1 MEGVPDSQVTRVF
14 IGGLSA
20 SVTSADIE
28 KTFAS
33 LGRVNN
39 VEFVCTNDRS
49 FAFMDFEPNS
59 DKALAKLFATV
70 SFLNLNPFFPY
81 ITVSGGKL
89 RLEKAKEHYLAR
101 LKREWAE
108 DVKLA
113 TAVNLDMKKDAEHL
127 KTSECLNQEKLQFR
141 IFFPKLRKVKTL
153 PFKGTGKH
161 KYSFQRIEVP
171 PLPLHF
177 CDCEEHHEL
186 SKTVSQDYLSSL
198 NKVAYEKERSIMT
211 SMMNKLFQEEET
223 EISASGMIKLAKNEN
238 TMDPCNNDIQV
249 KETEEIQEAD
259 ADNLVTN
266 IGMGQS
272 DDMLAQLKGREILSV
287 DQESRFVKLKPF
299 KNKLMRHK
307 AHSQKQ
313 QKTALSGASE
323 VVLSQ
328 ESGPMVAGKTAGD
341 EFTLILPRNKIPEGR
356 QELETVTEAPVLNSQ
371 TELER
376 STVESTRSNS
386 WVQKS
391 SWKDLVGG
399 LGNSSFSISNVL
411 PGISSLET
419 KLPNASDPDT
429 ITSAA
434 KKRKVQSEVDG
445 SKSLEVKRS
454 IQQKQDVAPGLVEL
468 PRKGDRNK
476 AVVEDGTGEPQ
487 ENGQQQHKRTIPKV
501 NIGEVCTFMRSA
513 ESEKQ
518 WTKAKSALSRY
529 LKKKSNENKD
539 SKLSK
544 GMSTHQRNLI

>member
-39 VEFVCTNDRS
+39 VEFVRSIDRS
-49 FAFMDFEPNS
+49 FAFMEFEPNS

-70 SFLNLNPFFPY
+70 K
-81 ITVSGGKL
+81 I
-89 RLEKAKEHYLAR
+89 
-101 LKREWAE
+101 
-108 DVKLA
+108 
-113 TAVNLDMKKDAEHL
+113 
-127 KTSECLNQEKLQFR
+127 
-141 IFFPKLRKVKTL
+141 L

-161 KYSFQRIEVP
+161 KYSFQRTEVP

-177 CDCEEHHEL
+177 CDCEEHYEL
-186 SKTVSQDYLSSL
+186 SKTVGQDYLSSL
-198 NKVAYEKERSIMT
+198 NKAAYEKERSIMT
-211 SMMNKLFQEEET
+211 SVMNKLFQKEET
-223 EISASGMIKLAKNEN
+223 EISASGMIKLAENEN
-238 TMDPCNNDIQV
+238 TMDPSNNDIQV

-272 DDMLAQLKGREILSV
+272 GDMLAQLRGRETLLV
-287 DQESRFVKLKPF
+287 NQESRLAKLKPF
-299 KNKLMRHK
+299 KNKLMRNK

-323 VVLSQ
+323 VVLNQ
-328 ESGPMVAGKTAGD
+328 ESGPMVAGKTAED
-341 EFTLILPRNKIPEGR
+341 EFTSILPRNKIPEGH

-371 TELER
+371 MEVER

-386 WVQKS
+386 WIQKS

-399 LGNSSFSISNVL
+399 LGNNSFSISNVL

-419 KLPNASDPDT
+419 KLPNASGPDT

-434 KKRKVQSEVDG
+434 KKRKVQTEVEG
-445 SKSLEVKRS
+445 SKSLEVKRD
-454 IQQKQDVAPGLVEL
+454 IQQKQDVAPDLVEL

-529 LKKKSNENKD
+529 LKKKSNGNKD
-539 SKLSK
+539 SKLLK
-544 GMSTHQRNLI
+544 RMSTHGK